1 MSFRKIADISI
12 ACGFYQDGDKIKQR
26 QRKIGELVEFT
37 NDQTGA
43 SFQKLKLNA
52 DALSPSLMIMARAAA
67 GKDRAGDDTIMC
79 SLWEEK
85 PEKPAPD
92 GRAPAQTPK
101 PPSDPALVPDTDD
114 IPY

>member
-12 ACGFYQDGDKIKQR
+12 AIGSYKVGDQIKQR
-26 QRKIGELVEFT
+26 QRHIGELVEFT

-79 SLWEEK
+79 SVWEEK
-85 PEKPAPD
+85 QDKPAPD
-92 GRAPAQTPK
+92 GRAQAQTPK
-101 PPSDPALVPDTDD
+101 PPRDPDLDPETDD
-114 IPY
+114 IPF